1 MRLRRRDFRVTVNLQ
16 ASERPVIIGM
26 WPGFTLEASLDDARQ
41 LALDLAD
48 VIEQARHGGGQC

>member
-16 ASERPVIIGM
+16 AGERPVIIGM
-26 WPGFTLEASLDDARQ
+26 WPGFTLEASLDDARR

-48 VIEQARHGGGQC
+48 AIEQLHRGGGRC